1 MQLSKKNINLL
12 EVMHSFKAISKKII
26 YFVIFQLLLFINP
39 LFSDHLTV
47 KVSGFQNATSPI
59 YVWGY
64 DRKFYFEEE
73 SAPLFMV
80 GERDI
85 NNFNRINLKAFPHM
99 VMGLFV
105 YQDLDDN
112 GVFSKDF
119 KGNPLEPYGFSLNPA
134 QNYQEIVFEDIAFDM
149 IKFDDIE
156 ISLKN

>member
-1 MQLSKKNINLL
+1 
-12 EVMHSFKAISKKII
+12 MHSFKAISKKNLF
-26 YFVIFQLLLFINP
+26 FVIFQLFLSINP
-39 LFSDHLTV
+39 SFSDHLTV

-99 VMGLFV
+99 VIGLFV

-119 KGNPLEPYGFSLNPA
+119 KGDPIEPYGFSLNPS
-134 QNYQEIVFEDIAFDM
+134 QDYQEIVFEDIAFDM
-149 IKFDDIE
+149 IKFDEIE